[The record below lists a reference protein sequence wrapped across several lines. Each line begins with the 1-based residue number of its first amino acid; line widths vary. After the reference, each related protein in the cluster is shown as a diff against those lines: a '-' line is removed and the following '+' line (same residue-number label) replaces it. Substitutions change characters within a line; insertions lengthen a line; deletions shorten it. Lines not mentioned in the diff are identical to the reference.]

1 MPSEWVN
8 YAALAV
14 AAASLLTSYLR
25 TAKLQGA
32 DRQRIAALEDRCAAL
47 ASDESVASD
56 RKRIDDL
63 ERQMREVLTSLGA
76 VGVLAE
82 SVKGLDRLVTVQLD
96 EIKWSLRRSNEAA
109 ANADPPPRRRP
120 PPPG

>member
-1 MPSEWVN
+1 VN

-32 DRQRIAALEDRCAAL
+32 DRQRIATLEARCAAL
-47 ASDESVASD
+47 ASEEAVASS
-56 RKRIDDL
+56 RKRIEDL

-96 EIKWSLRRSNEAA
+96 EIKWSLRRSNDAA
-109 ANADPPPRRRP
+109 ANADAPSKRRP
-120 PPPG
+120 QRPG

>member
-1 MPSEWVN
+1 LASEWVN

-32 DRQRIAALEDRCAAL
+32 DRQRIAALEARCAAL
-47 ASDESVASD
+47 ASDEAVASD

-96 EIKWSLRRSNEAA
+96 EIKWSLRRSNDAA
-109 ANADPPPRRRP
+109 AGTDAPPRRRP
-120 PPPG
+120 PRPA